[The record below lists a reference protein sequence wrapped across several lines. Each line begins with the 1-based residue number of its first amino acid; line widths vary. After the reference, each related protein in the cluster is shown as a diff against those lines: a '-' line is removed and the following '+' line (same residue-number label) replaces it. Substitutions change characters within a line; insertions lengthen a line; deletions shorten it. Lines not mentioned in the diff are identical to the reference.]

1 MRGSVEDLLLPGL
14 GTVWLRYVPTLKTT
28 VDTDE
33 GGNPITGDDGKPQTT
48 DEVVYEH
55 VAVDYVYWKDFL
67 SSRARSWSETW
78 WVARRLYLTKQDMLD
93 QGIDKAQVNKVKFA
107 EKNSSANN
115 ADETLPTE
123 AQAVTW
129 EIWDKRAREVI
140 WYCEGLEDDLLK
152 VAPDFL
158 KLKGFFPTPRPMR
171 AVTTNNKWVPRP
183 YYSQYQ
189 AQADELNDI
198 TQRIRRLAKALRVV
212 GVYDQSVPALQNLLN
227 GTDNKMIAVDNWATM
242 QEKGGIKGTVDFMPI
257 TDVATVLMQ
266 LYDARERVKAEIYE
280 ITGWSDIIRGVSKA
294 SETLGAQQLKA
305 DWAGARLKL
314 LQKDVQRFVR
324 DVFRLIG
331 EIVAEHFGTEMLLL
345 MAGVS
350 PDMLQGEQGAQML
363 AAFKQMVAMMRDE
376 KDRCALIDIESDS
389 TLLPDEAN
397 DRKDRMDFV
406 GAVGAFLQQAIP
418 AAQQFPA
425 LGSVL
430 GEILMFAVRS
440 FRSARPLE
448 QSFEQFKQ
456 TLASTPPQA
465 PQGQGGDNGA
475 AAAATANAK
484 HRILASS
491 KRWVLRLIK
500 LSRLRLPATFS

>member
-1 MRGSVEDLLLPGL
+1 
-14 GTVWLRYVPTLKTT
+14 
-28 VDTDE
+28 
-33 GGNPITGDDGKPQTT
+33 
-48 DEVVYEH
+48 
-55 VAVDYVYWKDFL
+55 
-67 SSRARSWSETW
+67 
-78 WVARRLYLTKQDMLD
+78 
-93 QGIDKAQVNKVKFA
+93 
-107 EKNSSANN
+107 
-115 ADETLPTE
+115 
-123 AQAVTW
+123 
-129 EIWDKRAREVI
+129 
-140 WYCEGLEDDLLK
+140 
-152 VAPDFL
+152 
-158 KLKGFFPTPRPMR
+158 MR

-227 GTDNKMIAVDNWATM
+227 GTDNKMVAVDNWATM

-456 TLASTPPQA
+456 TLASTPPQP

-484 HRILASS
+484 VQDTSVKQALGTQANQIKQTEVTGNLQLEQAKEANRHAEKVRELA
-491 KRWVLRLIK
+491 LREREVAVKEAELGIK
-500 LSRLRLPATFS
+500 ATVAEHDQVNAEADRALEAVAQHVDRVDEHQARQEDRADASAERAAESHERAADRAAAAQKPGGAESA